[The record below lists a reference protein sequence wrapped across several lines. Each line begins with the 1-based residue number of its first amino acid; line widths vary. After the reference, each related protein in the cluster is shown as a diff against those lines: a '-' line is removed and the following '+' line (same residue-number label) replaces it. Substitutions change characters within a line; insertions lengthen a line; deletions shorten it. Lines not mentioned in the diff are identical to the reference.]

1 MYYKTLY
8 SHKLYQFVTFNRFY
22 SILLFVSKCGKG
34 WANVGVAGS
43 EKLTSLS
50 PCGTKFYL
58 ACPEEKLAYIFFK
71 NLTEGPIL

>member
-8 SHKLYQFVTFNRFY
+8 SRKLDQFVTFNRFY
-22 SILLFVSKCGKG
+22 PNLIFVNKCGMY
-34 WANVGVAGS
+34 WAKVGVAGS

-58 ACPEEKLAYIFFK
+58 ACLEEKLAYIFFK
-71 NLTEGPIL
+71 NLTEGPTL